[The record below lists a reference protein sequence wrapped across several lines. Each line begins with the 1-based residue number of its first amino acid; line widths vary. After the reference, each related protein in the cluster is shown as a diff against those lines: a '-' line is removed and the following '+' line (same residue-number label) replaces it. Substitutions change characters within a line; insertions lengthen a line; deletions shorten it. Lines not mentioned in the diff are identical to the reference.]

1 MNEFAESNK
10 EHLKEMGAA
19 GKLGYFRDYYL
30 VKVLVGLGIAAVVI
44 YMIYSYLRPQPVP
57 VLRVAVFD
65 NVEKEEGVAALTEEL
80 RTVLDAHD
88 ELDEIRFQTN
98 YNSTNPND
106 LARLGVMA
114 TAQEIDA
121 IAAPKKVFEEFAG
134 YGYFQP
140 LTDYL
145 SDEEMKSLADE
156 GLVVEAAGIDNK
168 EGSVSTMNEN
178 YGKGKVLPY
187 GISLKNSEKWAGAM
201 YNGEEEFVI
210 GIAAGALKA
219 ENVPVLIDLLTTH

>member
-145 SDEEMKSLADE
+145 SDEEMKSLADK

-178 YGKGKVLPY
+178 YGKGEVRPY
-187 GISLKNSEKWAGAM
+187 GISLKNSEKWADAM

-219 ENVPVLIDLLTTH
+219 ENVPALIDLLTTH